1 MNFIYTYVPKEDDK
15 KLDSEFYLIDVILL
29 VFSASK
35 VKEMMDEGDKL
46 IFYSTREFS
55 KYFSELGLFDEIRE
69 VPNIGDYLR
78 NQVYEYCHKN
88 CIYKIFIAIE
98 QTEPFITIDH
108 DFIIYNKEFFDKI
121 KLEDLVFSFKEFTNE
136 DAYINT
142 YLPTHNRVVEKLGDG
157 IDVLNEI
164 NKEYSIN
171 VSISGG
177 KRLDIIKESYI
188 KITDFYINNY
198 KYLNTL
204 PLMTMFLEQF
214 LLSGQLTNYDVNP
227 YYCWDDFENGSC
239 VHLTGYRYEIE
250 NRKRISEELKNEFPD
265 LYDFIKKEFGFYP
278 TYMT

>member
-35 VKEMMDEGDKL
+35 VKKMMSEGDKL
-46 IFYSTREFS
+46 IFYSTQEFS
-55 KYFSELGLFDEIRE
+55 KYFSDLGLFDEIKE
-69 VPNIGDYLR
+69 VPNISHYLR
-78 NQVYEYCHKN
+78 NQVYEYCHKH

-142 YLPTHNRVVEKLGDG
+142 YLPTYNQVVEKLGDDA
-157 IDVLNEI
+157 DVLNEI

-198 KYLNTL
+198 EYLNTL

-239 VHLTGYRYEIE
+239 VHLTGYRYEID

>member
-15 KLDSEFYLIDVILL
+15 KLNSEFYLIDVILL
-29 VFSASK
+29 VLSASK
-35 VKEMMDEGDKL
+35 VKKMMDDDDKL
-46 IFYSTREFS
+46 IFYSTQEFS

-69 VPNIGDYLR
+69 VPNVSDYLM

-88 CIYKIFIAIE
+88 CIYKIFIAVE

-121 KLEDLVFSFKEFTNE
+121 KLEDLVFSFKEFTDE

-142 YLPTHNRVVEKLGDG
+142 YLPTYNQVVERMGDSV
-157 IDVLNEI
+157 DVLNDI

-171 VSISGG
+171 ASISGG
-177 KRLDIIKESYI
+177 KRFDIIKESYI

-198 KYLNTL
+198 EYLNTL

-214 LLSGQLTNYDVNP
+214 LLSGQLMNYDVNP

-250 NRKRISEELKNEFPD
+250 NRKRISEELKNEFPNI
-265 LYDFIKKEFGFYP
+265 YDFIKIEFGFYP
-278 TYMT
+278 NYMT